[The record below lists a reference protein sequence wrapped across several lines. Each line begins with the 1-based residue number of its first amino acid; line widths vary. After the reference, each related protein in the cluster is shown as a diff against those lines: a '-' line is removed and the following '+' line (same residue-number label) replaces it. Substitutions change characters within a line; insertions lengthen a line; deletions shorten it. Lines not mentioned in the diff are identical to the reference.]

1 MVIHRIIG
9 LCYLVLYLLLM
20 AQMVPRVFD
29 YQVEFSTRTVAHLM
43 LGVSIGLLLIVKL
56 SIIRF
61 FKHFSGVV
69 PYLGCTLLWC
79 TTMVVSL
86 SVPFA
91 FKASYWS
98 QAAVG
103 GAVRGCPAAYRP
115 RRAADPVC
123 HLPRSEDDPD
133 EAAHARGLGAHG
145 GTYGQSA
152 DLRAD

>member
-1 MVIHRIIG
+1 MVIHRILG
-9 LCYLVLYLLLM
+9 LCYLELYLLLM
-20 AQMVPRVFD
+20 AQMVPRMFD

-61 FKHFSGVV
+61 FKHLSGVV
-69 PYLGCTLLWC
+69 PYLGCDLLWC

-103 GAVRGCPAAYRP
+103 GSAF
-115 RRAADPVC
+115 
-123 HLPRSEDDPD
+123 SELNL
-133 EAAHARGLGAHG
+133 ERMRKLA
-145 GTYGQSA
+145 TI
-152 DLRAD
+152 

>member
-1 MVIHRIIG
+1 MVIHRILG
-9 LCYLVLYLLLM
+9 LYYLELYLLLM
-20 AQMVPRVFD
+20 AQMVPRMFD

-69 PYLGCTLLWC
+69 PYLGCDLLWC

-103 GAVRGCPAAYRP
+103 GSAFSELNLERMRKLMPQ
-115 RRAADPVC
+115 
-123 HLPRSEDDPD
+123 SEDDPD
-133 EAAHARGLGAHG
+133 EAAQAQGLGTHG

>member
-1 MVIHRIIG
+1 VVIHRILG
-9 LCYLVLYLLLM
+9 LCYLELYLLLM
-20 AQMVPRVFD
+20 AQMVPRMFD

-69 PYLGCTLLWC
+69 PYLGCALLWC
-79 TTMVVSL
+79 TTMVVSR

-103 GAVRGCPAAYRP
+103 GSAFSELNLERMRK
-115 RRAADPVC
+115 
-123 HLPRSEDDPD
+123 LMPRSEDDPD

>member
-1 MVIHRIIG
+1 MVIHRILG
-9 LCYLVLYLLLM
+9 LYYLELYLLLM
-20 AQMVPRVFD
+20 AQMVPRMFD

-69 PYLGCTLLWC
+69 PYLGCDLLWC

-98 QAAVG
+98 EAAVG
-103 GAVRGCPAAYRP
+103 GSAFSELNLERMRKLMPQ
-115 RRAADPVC
+115 
-123 HLPRSEDDPD
+123 SEDDPD
-133 EAAHARGLGAHG
+133 EAAQAQGLGAHG

>member
-1 MVIHRIIG
+1 MVIHRILG
-9 LCYLVLYLLLM
+9 LCYLELYLLLM
-20 AQMVPRVFD
+20 AQMVPRMFD

-69 PYLGCTLLWC
+69 PYLGCDLLWC

-103 GAVRGCPAAYRP
+103 GSAFSELNLERMRK
-115 RRAADPVC
+115 
-123 HLPRSEDDPD
+123 LITQSEDDPD

>member
-1 MVIHRIIG
+1 MVIHRILG
-9 LCYLVLYLLLM
+9 LCYLELYLLLM
-20 AQMVPRVFD
+20 AQMVPRMFD
-29 YQVEFSTRTVAHLM
+29 CQVEFSTRTVAHLM

-69 PYLGCTLLWC
+69 PYLGCDLLWC

-103 GAVRGCPAAYRP
+103 GSAFSELNLERMRKLMPQ
-115 RRAADPVC
+115 
-123 HLPRSEDDPD
+123 SEDDPD

>member
-1 MVIHRIIG
+1 MVIHRILG
-9 LCYLVLYLLLM
+9 LCYLELYLLLM
-20 AQMVPRVFD
+20 AQMVPRMFD
-29 YQVEFSTRTVAHLM
+29 CQVEFSTRTVAHLM

-69 PYLGCTLLWC
+69 PYLGCDLLWC

-103 GAVRGCPAAYRP
+103 GSAF
-115 RRAADPVC
+115 
-123 HLPRSEDDPD
+123 SELNL
-133 EAAHARGLGAHG
+133 ERMRKLA
-145 GTYGQSA
+145 TI
-152 DLRAD
+152 